1 MRALHLHS
9 PQLQVS
15 LCSFLTRA
23 EHFLMAVKTPA
34 EGREA
39 DIEREAYFYKRLE
52 HPNVASC
59 FGILLYKG
67 NVALSLQYCAGG
79 SLATL
84 AEQYNFQIPYIY
96 LLEIVEQILA
106 ALDHLDSL
114 GICHMDI
121 KPSNVLFDRLDYH
134 AQIKLIDFG
143 VSMMSGLRTSFPVH
157 GTLLFMAPELFS
169 YGATATHAND
179 IWSLGMTL
187 RYVCLGTVPGRYD
200 ETEVFRSAVHGRR
213 LHHDLEDLPVHD
225 GIRSIMEMCL
235 QYEPSNRPCAGELRE
250 HVAGLLRDHRAAKEA
265 AAARRMAE
273 AALLNLPD
281 TLGSFDSAAS
291 YSNEY
296 AVYRGIRLPVTLDV

>member
-1 MRALHLHS
+1 
-9 PQLQVS
+9 
-15 LCSFLTRA
+15 
-23 EHFLMAVKTPA
+23 MAVKTPD

-39 DIEREAYFYKRLE
+39 DVEREAYFYALLD

-79 SLATL
+79 SLASL
-84 AEQYNFQIPYIY
+84 AEQYNYQIPYTY

-106 ALDHLDSL
+106 ALDYLDSL

-121 KPSNVLFDRLDYH
+121 KPSNVLFDRLDYP
-134 AQIKLIDFG
+134 AQVKLIDFG
-143 VSMMSGLRTSFPVH
+143 VSMRSGQRTSFPVH
-157 GTLLFMAPELFS
+157 GTLVFMAPELFS
-169 YGATATHAND
+169 YGATATPAND

-187 RYVCLGTVPGRYD
+187 RFVCLGTVPGRYED
-200 ETEVFRSAVHGRR
+200 SDVFRSAVHGRR
-213 LHHDLEDLPVHD
+213 LHQDLEDLPVHD
-225 GIRSIMEMCL
+225 GIRSIMHMCL
-235 QYEPSNRPCAGELRE
+235 QYEPSDRPCASKLRQ
-250 HVAGLLRDHRAAKEA
+250 HVSGLLHDHRAAKEA

-273 AALLNLPD
+273 AAVLNLPD
-281 TLGSFDSAAS
+281 TLGSFDSATS